1 MKNKYEYI
9 LLSYSSKQR
18 ALKRLNKSS
27 MNVKTIKADS
37 ESQAIIKRDNY
48 LKIMDCDLNN
58 FRFVL
63 DKVNGIEV

>member
-9 LLSYSSKQR
+9 LLSYSNKQR

-27 MNVKTIKADS
+27 MNLKTIKADS

-48 LKIMDCDLNN
+48 LKIMNCDLNN

-63 DKVNGIEV
+63 DKVNGIQV